1 MINPLSVKMSFANS
15 LEFTKESALKEGAQQ
30 THVTKPGWI
39 KSPCGDPT
47 YMPGLKAHCRANV
60 RGLKRKGKTL
70 DNILPRL
77 RLG

>member
-1 MINPLSVKMSFANS
+1 LLKDQ
-15 LEFTKESALKEGAQQ
+15 EESALIEGAQQ
-30 THVTKPGWI
+30 THSTKPGWI

-47 YMPGLKAHCRANV
+47 YMPGLKAACAANV
-60 RGLKRKGKTL
+60 RGLKQKGKTL